1 MEDSEFVQIMV
12 ETWMYL
18 KGLGDGRRADLSGRS
33 LIGLNALKE
42 RLAKAI
48 LAALDFIGS
57 ELSGGDF
64 IDADLAGVM
73 FRKYGLTGANFH
85 NVGLCRQS
93 LPWLTARIA

>member
-1 MEDSEFVQIMV
+1 MEDSEFLQIMV

-42 RLAKAI
+42 RLVKAI

-57 ELSGGDF
+57 ELSGSDF
-64 IDADLAGVM
+64 
-73 FRKYGLTGANFH
+73 RR
-85 NVGLCRQS
+85 CRS
-93 LPWLTARIA
+93 CRSDVPEIWPNRREVS